1 MILRFL
7 QFLPLL
13 FWFTDGAKILFVS
26 PNLANSM
33 VLYTGRMADVL
44 VKSGHEVTMLIPE
57 IRASN
62 QLNGTKLA
70 RVVRVRNLGDHFDKA
85 MANYQDTFAP
95 FRPSIWVRRAELI
108 ATAKI
113 CEALL
118 RRFDELKWL
127 RDEEFDLGIFDH
139 VDFCDAGLIHAL
151 GIRKYIW
158 TTTGP
163 ILDINAW
170 AMGIPAETSYVVTP
184 WEGFHSPR
192 MNIFE
197 RALNL
202 FQVYFDRLL
211 YVERAYA
218 VTQLFRRHIDSNFPN
233 VVDVA
238 KESSLLFVN
247 ADEFLEPARPTT
259 SKVVYIGGVGL
270 SNQSETISTE
280 LNEKISNITSDG
292 FVYFSIGTSA
302 PTRFISLPFKKAIID
317 AFQLFPSYQFVV
329 KVDSEDHDFFEL
341 GSNSPN
347 VHVISWAPQ
356 QSLLCHQKCSL
367 FITHAGYNSML
378 ESSRC
383 GVPMLVVPIFFDQ
396 HRNSK
401 VVEYREIGRILRPEQ
416 ITTEKLRKELQILL
430 NDKSYSQK
438 ARRFAKLHREKPNQP
453 NQTLVDYVNFVL
465 NNGPLRELQSELTNL
480 NWLQTSHLDIFCC
493 LSLFAVSIVSFLR
506 KLRQHVR
513 RKIKTS

>member
-1 MILRFL
+1 MIPHVV
-7 QFLPLL
+7 QFFPFL
-13 FWFTDGAKILFVS
+13 FWFCDGAKILFVS

-44 VKSGHEVTMLIPE
+44 VENGHEVTLLIPE

-70 RVVRVRNLGDHFDKA
+70 RVVRMKNLGDHFDKA

-139 VDFCDAGLIHAL
+139 VDFCDAGLIHAF

-184 WEGFHSPR
+184 WEGYHSPR

-211 YVERAYA
+211 YLERTYA
-218 VTQLFRRHIDSNFPN
+218 VTQLFRRYIDSNFPN
-233 VVDVA
+233 VVDIA

-259 SKVVYIGGVGL
+259 SKVLYIGGVGL
-270 SNQSETISTE
+270 SNHSETIPTE
-280 LNEKISNITSDG
+280 LNEKINNISSDG

-302 PTRFISLPFKKAIID
+302 PTRFISLRLKKAIID
-317 AFQLFPSYQFVV
+317 TFRLFPTYQFIV

-341 GSNSPN
+341 GSILTN
-347 VHVISWAPQ
+347 VHVVSWAPQ

-367 FITHAGYNSML
+367 FITHAGYNSLL

-383 GVPMLVVPIFFDQ
+383 GVPMLVFPIFFDQ
-396 HRNSK
+396 HRNAK
-401 VVEYREIGRILRPEQ
+401 VVEYREIGRILKPEQ
-416 ITTEKLRKELQILL
+416 ITTDKLRKELEILL
-430 NDKSYSQK
+430 NDQSYAQK
-438 ARRFAKLHREKPNQP
+438 ARRFAKLHHEKPNKP
-453 NQTLVDYVNFVL
+453 NQTLVNYVDFVL

-480 NWLQTSHLDIFCC
+480 NWFQTSHLDIFFC
-493 LSLFAVSIVSFLR
+493 LSVFAFVIVYFLR
-506 KLRQHVR
+506 KLQKNVA
-513 RKIKTS
+513 RKIKTN